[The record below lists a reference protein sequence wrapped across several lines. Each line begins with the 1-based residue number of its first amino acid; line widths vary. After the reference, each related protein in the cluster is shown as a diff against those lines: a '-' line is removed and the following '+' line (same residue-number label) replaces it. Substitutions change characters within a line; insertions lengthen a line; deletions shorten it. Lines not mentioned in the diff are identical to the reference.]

1 VVVVVCWSS
10 PLLLD
15 PLMPLFEL
23 PEDEPLVPV
32 PLPELSDDDG
42 EDEEP
47 LMLPEPVL
55 PVPVVPL
62 VEEPVLPLV
71 CGLGVL
77 APRW

>member
-1 VVVVVCWSS
+1 M
-10 PLLLD
+10 PLL
-15 PLMPLFEL
+15 EL

-32 PLPELSDDDG
+32 PLPELSDEDG

-55 PVPVVPL
+55 PVPVVAEPL
-62 VEEPVLPLV
+62 PALPVVWGVGVE
-71 CGLGVL
+71 

>member
-1 VVVVVCWSS
+1 VVVVDCWSS
-10 PLLLD
+10 PL
-15 PLMPLFEL
+15 FEL
-23 PEDEPLVPV
+23 LEAPLAPV

-62 VEEPVLPLV
+62 VDDPVLPLV
-71 CGLGVL
+71 CGLGVF